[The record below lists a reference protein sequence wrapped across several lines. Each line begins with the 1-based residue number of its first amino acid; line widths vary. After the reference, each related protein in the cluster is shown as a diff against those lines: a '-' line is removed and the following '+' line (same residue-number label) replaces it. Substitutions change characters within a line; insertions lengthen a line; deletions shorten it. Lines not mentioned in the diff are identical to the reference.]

1 MADED
6 YHMRIIR
13 NLTGHTVS
21 LSGYHIAPDEWSVVS
36 PPPPVSPP
44 LRFERF
50 QVAGFSSGIE
60 LPVYT
65 YYHHPLSAYCLA
77 RASGIPATQPFPDA
91 VEGTIL
97 LVPLECARSAARA
110 GRRDVRLASAFD
122 LLDPLSEEEEAPCS

>member
-36 PPPPVSPP
+36 PPLPPDPS
-44 LRFERF
+44 LRYERF
-50 QVAGFSSGIE
+50 SVPGSPSGIS

-65 YYHHPLSAYCLA
+65 YYHHPLAAYCLA
-77 RASGIPATQPFPDA
+77 RASGIPSTQPFPDT
-91 VEGTIL
+91 VEGIIL
-97 LVPLECARSAARA
+97 LVPPQCARSAARA